1 MTGPTPVSQRLMEVR
16 NPVPLRMGD
25 VCVVAGRN
33 VASLRGYC
41 VDPKTLTGN
50 LLDAGYWRYLAP
62 LSSGD
67 AVTVLSDNDPN
78 VLSQYPW
85 DRINVLTQSGEVVEC
100 KVTELLGPSGALARL
115 DGNESRGAGTLDEI
129 RSTISRKFRRRRV
142 GIARVW

>member
-1 MTGPTPVSQRLMEVR
+1 MTGPTPGYQRLMKVR

-100 KVTELLGPSGALARL
+100 KVTELLGPSGVWRVSTGTRAAAPGPWMKFDPQFLE
-115 DGNESRGAGTLDEI
+115 NFAGD
-129 RSTISRKFRRRRV
+129 V
-142 GIARVW
+142 